1 MYAVL
6 IGGIAL
12 AGLGISNALYDRG
25 VPHYLARKAAH
36 AVAGLALLLMPL
48 LFTSWELPLA
58 STLGF
63 AVLLLLA
70 RLLHP
75 SVFRGVGG
83 TGRPN
88 TLAEINFPLGC
99 AIGIAVGWAWLR
111 DPWLGV
117 LPGLFLAFG
126 DSATGVVRSWHC
138 KREYKGWCGTTAMLV
153 VCLGLV
159 LLVYPYWAGVAMAVV
174 ATAIEKL
181 TVANR
186 YFDDNLTLTVGSTI
200 VGAVAKVLVM
210 YG

>member
-1 MYAVL
+1 MLEAVL
-6 IGGIAL
+6 VGGIAL
-12 AGLGISNALYDRG
+12 GGLAASNVLYDRG

-36 AVAGLALLLMPL
+36 AVAGLALLLMAV
-48 LFTSWELPLA
+48 LFTSWEAPLA
-58 STLGF
+58 LTLGF
-63 AVLLLLA
+63 AALLLA
-70 RLLHP
+70 ARVLRP
-75 SVFRGVGG
+75 STFRGVGG
-83 TGRPN
+83 TGRPH

-99 AIGIAVGWAWLR
+99 AIGIAVGWAWLQ

-138 KREYKGWCGTTAMLV
+138 KREYKGWCGTLAMLV
-153 VCLGLV
+153 VCLGLA

-186 YFDDNLTLTVGSTI
+186 YFDDNLTLPAGSAAA
-200 VGAVAKVLVM
+200 GAAASML
-210 YG
+210 